1 MQPIIRFIKDWT
13 LVIAMLAGSLFY
25 PFFNQLSVT
34 TPYLIFLM
42 LLLTFTKLSP
52 RKIRLHPLHAWLAAI
67 QLFGSIALYLLLL
80 PIHPIVAQSALI
92 VVLAPTATA
101 AAVVTRMLGGSV
113 ASITTYTLVVNLMVA
128 LTAPILFSLTG
139 SNPDMDF
146 WTSFWYICQKVV
158 PLLTLPL
165 ILAWSMQRYTP
176 TVHRFISGFQ
186 SLSFYLWA
194 IALTV
199 VTART
204 VHYLFN
210 QTDPDWFLNSSI
222 ALIALLLCAGQFLLG
237 RALGKRYKK
246 TIAGGQSL
254 GQKNTILAIWMAQ
267 TFLHPVASLG
277 PASYVLWQNIV
288 NSWQLY
294 KRRKTHHS

>member
-1 MQPIIRFIKDWT
+1 MQPIVRFIKDWT

-25 PFFNQLSVT
+25 PFFNQLSGT

-113 ASITTYTLVVNLMVA
+113 ASITTYTLVVNLTVA

-146 WTSFWYICQKVV
+146 WASFWYICQKVV

-176 TVHRFISGFQ
+176 KVHRFISQFQ

-210 QTDPDWFLNSSI
+210 QTDPDWLLNSSI
-222 ALIALLLCAGQFLLG
+222 ALMALLLCAGQFLLG

-277 PASYVLWQNIV
+277 PASYVLWQNMV

-294 KRRKTHHS
+294 KRRKTDHS